1 MHLNYQ
7 TACLLFTFFSSL
19 LSALDKTKDKQ
30 PTFGKQSESPNC
42 CKLCHKIPEAAHS
55 LMHVRFALRCT
66 DICYSNSTGADYL
79 AFQQT
84 LRMARGSRAWRKS
97 KSSVALLLSSF
108 STLLANSRAIR
119 HNSKGAGV
127 LLCPCRQFPAHQVG
141 SFHCFQA
148 HQVTVGFNIL
158 GFLSQSHSL
167 RSQVIKNEYI
177 PASTSNII

>member
-1 MHLNYQ
+1 M
-7 TACLLFTFFSSL
+7 LFTFFSLL
-19 LSALDKTKDKQ
+19 LSDLNETQDKQ
-30 PTFGKQSESPNC
+30 PTFGKQSESLNC

-55 LMHVRFALRCT
+55 LMCVHFALCCT
-66 DICYSNSTGADYL
+66 DICYSNSMGADHL
-79 AFQQT
+79 VFQQT

-119 HNSKGAGV
+119 HTSKGAEV
-127 LLCPCRQFPAHQVG
+127 LLALGRQFPAHQVG

-148 HQVTVGFNIL
+148 CQVTVGFNIL

-167 RSQVIKNEYI
+167 GSQVIKSEYI
-177 PASTSNII
+177 PAFMSNII